1 MFSCPVM
8 SNSFVTPEACQASL
22 SIGILQARIL
32 EWVAMLFSRGSSQLR
47 EGTQVS
53 HIAGGFFNDWATRE
67 STSFLC
73 MWRSSFPAP
82 FVEKAILVSLNDPST
97 HVENYLTTYV
107 GVYFRVLY
115 YLPVIQMSILTPAQY
130 CFNYYFVISFEIR
143 NCKTTFAFRFQ
154 DCFHYLMSILI

>member
-1 MFSCPVM
+1 MLCFIKNISLVLYSKSSVICPSQYHLPYKSSPQLMQVFSNPL
-8 SNSFVTPEACQASL
+8 SF
-22 SIGILQARIL
+22 SIFLKCIFPKT
-32 EWVAMLFSRGSSQLR
+32 LFIKL
-47 EGTQVS
+47 
-53 HIAGGFFNDWATRE
+53 
-67 STSFLC
+67 
-73 MWRSSFPAP
+73 P
-82 FVEKAILVSLNDPST
+82 ILVSLNDPST

-143 NCKTTFAFRFQ
+143 NCKTTFALRFQ